1 MGRAVDTAVIILL
14 VAGPAAVGARLVQ
27 AGFMDPMLAGVL
39 IGALAVSLLLGCM
52 LFARGKVLVRAHPA
66 LALLALYV
74 GVALLSS
81 AAAHSPALSLRASA
95 HLLIFAGAIY
105 FLGQALF
112 LSGSVRGPLAV
123 AVVVAGLFSAHALMQ
138 FTGRDVL
145 AFQIPYRNDFLRG
158 FQVYSIF
165 GNPNLLG
172 DYLAISF
179 PITIGLWMSERRA
192 GARMLFMTCGV
203 LAAAALCLTVSRGA
217 ILGAAAGVAVFMAAR
232 FAGRNRA
239 GLAAAAAILVIATGL
254 GATLLLGRGQ
264 AKSESMHMREITRGA
279 TWLMV
284 RDNLWLGVGFD
295 RYRHE
300 HLTYQAAYFKNP
312 AHRDYAYLANREKQR
327 HAHNEFMQITAETGL
342 PGLAVFLGFLAALG
356 APLLR
361 AVRGRA
367 PDACAAALLGSGTAF
382 CAAAV
387 FSFPLRVPQTAA
399 LLCVLAACAMALRTQ
414 APGAAHESGIQL
426 PLARLRLE
434 AAAILFLLA
443 GFAAWT
449 FVIQPYRSVEH
460 RLQGEASLRAGN
472 PLQASAECLT
482 AYRLDRFSGEALYC
496 LGLAQ
501 LHMSHPEDAAFDFD
515 QALKYIDD
523 PLIHYV
529 YARALRAAG
538 GMQDA
543 EKQLLIMKDMLPEH
557 LAPKLALASLYEI
570 MNRPRELRAAREDAV
585 ALLERE
591 HERSGAD
598 FNRILDIARLHY
610 ALGNKG
616 QYALWLKRAQA
627 MNPESPA
634 IHRELKN
641 LSQPGNGK

>member
-1 MGRAVDTAVIILL
+1 MGRAVNTAVIILL
-14 VAGPAAVGARLVQ
+14 GAGPAAVAARLVQ

-39 IGALAVSLLLGCM
+39 VGALAASILVGCI
-52 LFARGKVLVRAHPA
+52 LFARGNVLVRAHPA
-66 LALLALYV
+66 LVMLALYA
-74 GVALLSS
+74 GVAILS
-81 AAAHSPALSLRASA
+81 AAAAKSPELSLRASA
-95 HLLIFAGAIY
+95 HLLIFAGAAY
-105 FLGQALF
+105 FLSQALMTT
-112 LSGSVRGPLAV
+112 GNARGPLAV
-123 AVVVAGLFSAHALMQ
+123 SVVAAGLFSAHALIQ

-158 FQVYSIF
+158 FQVYSVF

-179 PITIGLWMSERRA
+179 PIILGLWLSARRT

-203 LAAAALCLTVSRGA
+203 LAATALCLTVSRGA
-217 ILGAAAGVAVFMAAR
+217 IMGAAAGVAVFMAAR

-239 GLAAAAAILVIATGL
+239 GLAAAAAILVITAGM
-254 GATLLLGRGQ
+254 GATLMLGRGQ
-264 AKSESMHMREITRGA
+264 AKSESMNMREITRGA

-284 RDNLWLGVGFD
+284 RDNPGLGVGFD

-300 HLTYQAAYFKNP
+300 HLTYQAAYFANP
-312 AHRDYAYLANREKQR
+312 DHQEYAYLANREKQR
-327 HAHNEFMQITAETGL
+327 HAHNEFMQITAETGV
-342 PGLAVFLGFLAALG
+342 PGLAVFLGFLAAL
-356 APLLR
+356 ALPLVR
-361 AVRGRA
+361 AARGRT
-367 PDACAAALLGSGTAF
+367 PDACAAALLGSGAAF
-382 CAAAV
+382 CAV
-387 FSFPLRVPQTAA
+387 SIFSFPLRVPQTAA
-399 LLCVLAACAMALRTQ
+399 LLCVLAACAMAL
-414 APGAAHESGIQL
+414 APHTAARESNAQL
-426 PLARLRLE
+426 PLARLRVE
-434 AAAILFLLA
+434 AAAILILLA

-460 RLQGEASLRAGN
+460 RLQGEAALRAGN
-472 PLQASAECLT
+472 PLQASNACLT

-501 LHMSHPEDAAFDFD
+501 LHMNHPEDAAFDFD
-515 QALKYIDD
+515 QALRYIDD

-529 YARALRAAG
+529 YGRALRAAG

-543 EKQLLIMKDMLPEH
+543 EKQLLIMEGMLPQH
-557 LAPKLALASLYEI
+557 LAPKLALASLYEH
-570 MNRPRELRAAREDAV
+570 MGRPRELRAARQDAV

-610 ALGNKG
+610 ALGDKAK
-616 QYALWLKRAQA
+616 YKLWLKRAQA

-641 LSQPGNGK
+641 LSRPQGGR